1 MKIAAKL
8 KELRLAK
15 NLEIKDVLLELQN
28 AGFKVSEEEMLELEA
43 DAKSLE
49 ADMFLVL
56 CRIYGCDDIMG
67 TFGDFDKG

>member
-15 NLEIKDVLLELQN
+15 NLEIKNVLLELQN
-28 AGFKVSEEEMLELEA
+28 AGFRVSEEEMLEFEA
-43 DAKSLE
+43 DAKFLD
-49 ADMFLVL
+49 ADRFLAL

-67 TFGDFDKG
+67 TFGDFDQV